1 LAGRKKILVEGV
13 CPLVGQ
19 KGDAMRDAIGLLL
32 ADDSDVIRRAVAQ
45 MLQAQTGVR
54 IIGEARSF
62 AEIFRMVADLKPTV
76 VLMDLHMP
84 DDREIN
90 PTLVKTRLQLSTKHV
105 LAMSFWNDEQS
116 KALAES
122 YGASTLLDKST
133 LASEL
138 IPAIMQFS

>member
-1 LAGRKKILVEGV
+1 
-13 CPLVGQ
+13 
-19 KGDAMRDAIGLLL
+19 MRDAIGLLL

-54 IIGEARSF
+54 ILGEARSF

-90 PTLVKTRLQLSTKHV
+90 PALVRTQLQLSAKHV

>member
-1 LAGRKKILVEGV
+1 
-13 CPLVGQ
+13 
-19 KGDAMRDAIGLLL
+19 
-32 ADDSDVIRRAVAQ
+32 
-45 MLQAQTGVR
+45 MLQAQTGVL

-122 YGASTLLDKST
+122 YGASALLDKST

>member
-1 LAGRKKILVEGV
+1 MK
-13 CPLVGQ
+13 
-19 KGDAMRDAIGLLL
+19 DAIGVLL
-32 ADDSDVIRRAVAQ
+32 ADDSDVIRLAVAR

-54 IIGEARSF
+54 ILGEARSF
-62 AEIFRMVADLKPTV
+62 AEIFQMAADLKPTL

-90 PTLVKTRLQLSTKHV
+90 PTLVKTRLERSAKHV
-105 LAMSFWNDEQS
+105 LAMSVWNDEQS

-122 YGASTLLDKST
+122 YGASALLDKST
-133 LASEL
+133 LVSDL